1 MARIGIFFGTD
12 TGRTRLV
19 AKQIA
24 KKLGED
30 AAAPV
35 NIGRT
40 TLADFLAWDA
50 LIVGSPT
57 LGDGELP
64 GESTGLSQPSW
75 EEFLP
80 QLAGADLTGKT
91 IAIFGLGD
99 QKKYENEFVDA
110 IGILHD
116 AFVAGGAR
124 VVGRWPT
131 AGYDFAHR
139 RRSTA
144 TSSSAWPSTS
154 TTRALLTESNA
165 STPGWN
171 RSNRSCCHERP
182 IPGPRP
188 NPATSAA
195 SSSRSTNASPSLR
208 HRPRRRRR
216 SGHRHPAP
224 YRTGQPARPCLPH
237 GQRAGTYGIF
247 YEYPHPVPGILES
260 EENLPLPK
268 VLASLALHFDA

>member
-30 AAAPV
+30 AAVPV

-116 AFVAGGAR
+116 AFVARGAR

-131 AGYDFAHR
+131 AGYDFAESKAVDGDEFLGLAIDQHHQG
-139 RRSTA
+139 
-144 TSSSAWPSTS
+144 
-154 TTRALLTESNA
+154 LLTESRID
-165 STPGWN
+165 TWLEQIKP
-171 RSNRSCCHERP
+171 E
-182 IPGPRP
+182 
-188 NPATSAA
+188 
-195 SSSRSTNASPSLR
+195 L
-208 HRPRRRRR
+208 
-216 SGHRHPAP
+216 
-224 YRTGQPARPCLPH
+224 LP
-237 GQRAGTYGIF
+237 
-247 YEYPHPVPGILES
+247 
-260 EENLPLPK
+260 
-268 VLASLALHFDA
+268 

>member
-24 KKLGED
+24 KKLGD
-30 AAAPV
+30 AADAPV

-40 TLADFLAWDA
+40 SVDAFLAYDA

-80 QLAGADLTGKT
+80 QLSEADLSGKT

-99 QKKYENEFVDA
+99 QKKYANEFVDA
-110 IGILHD
+110 IGLLHD
-116 AFVAGGAR
+116 AFVARGAR

-131 AGYDFAHR
+131 AGYEFEDSKAVDGEDFLGLAIDQHHQ
-139 RRSTA
+139 
-144 TSSSAWPSTS
+144 
-154 TTRALLTESNA
+154 ALLTEPRID
-165 STPGWN
+165 TWLDQI
-171 RSNRSCCHERP
+171 RP
-182 IPGPRP
+182 E
-188 NPATSAA
+188 
-195 SSSRSTNASPSLR
+195 L
-208 HRPRRRRR
+208 
-216 SGHRHPAP
+216 
-224 YRTGQPARPCLPH
+224 LP
-237 GQRAGTYGIF
+237 
-247 YEYPHPVPGILES
+247 
-260 EENLPLPK
+260 
-268 VLASLALHFDA
+268 